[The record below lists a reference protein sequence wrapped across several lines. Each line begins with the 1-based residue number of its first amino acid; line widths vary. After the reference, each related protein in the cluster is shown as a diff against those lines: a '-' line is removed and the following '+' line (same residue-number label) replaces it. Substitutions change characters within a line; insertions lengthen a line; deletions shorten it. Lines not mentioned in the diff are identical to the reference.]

1 MWSAIVRSSKG
12 RNILNVDVYLL
23 SVPPDEHNQ
32 LVRTLAH
39 NLGREQL
46 PFVFKNRFDSVSCQV
61 VLYEEQLMMLKLA
74 VPTLKA
80 TRLIIDDAETDIPLD
95 SSEGGRL

>member
-1 MWSAIVRSSKG
+1 M
-12 RNILNVDVYLL
+12 NVGVYLL

-39 NLGREQL
+39 NLGKEQL

-61 VLYEEQLMMLKLA
+61 VLYEEQLM
-74 VPTLKA
+74 
-80 TRLIIDDAETDIPLD
+80 
-95 SSEGGRL
+95 